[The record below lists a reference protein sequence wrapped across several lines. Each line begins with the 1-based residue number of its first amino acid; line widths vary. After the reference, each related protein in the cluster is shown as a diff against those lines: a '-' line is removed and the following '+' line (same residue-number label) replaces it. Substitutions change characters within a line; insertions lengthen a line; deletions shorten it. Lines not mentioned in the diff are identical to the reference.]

1 MLSFSF
7 PKHLRILNRRG
18 FVNANRS
25 GKRLQTDH
33 FSVTIR
39 QNGLGI
45 TRLGVTVRKKFGN
58 AVKRNR
64 VKRLVREF
72 FRLNQSRFPQGHD
85 IVIAATKDASYL
97 DLRNIEKEL
106 GDIFFDKTLRA

>member
-1 MLSFSF
+1 MVSFSF
-7 PKHLRILNRRG
+7 PKQLRILNRSD

-25 GKRLQTDH
+25 GKRLLTNH
-33 FSVTIR
+33 FVVTLR

-45 TRLGVTVRKKFGN
+45 ARLGVTVRKSIGN

-64 VKRLVREF
+64 VKRLLREV
-72 FRLNQSRFPQGHD
+72 FRLNQSRFPQGYD
-85 IVIAATKDASYL
+85 IVIAAKKDADCM

-106 GDIFFDKTLRA
+106 GEILFDQKLRL

>member
-7 PKHLRILNRRG
+7 PKHLRILNRGG

-25 GKRLQTDH
+25 GKRLLTDH
-33 FSVTIR
+33 FFVTLR

-45 TRLGVTVRKKFGN
+45 TRLGVTVRKSIGN

-64 VKRLVREF
+64 VKRLIREF
-72 FRLNQSRFPQGHD
+72 FRLNQSRLPQVYD

-97 DLRNIEKEL
+97 DLRNIKKEL
-106 GDIFFDKTLRA
+106 GEIFFDKKLRV